1 MNSNKFKLINKCRV
15 CGSKNLLSILDLGQQ
30 PLANDLHRNYKKQNK
45 YPLHLLICNSCK
57 TSQISATINPKIL
70 FKKYLWVTNTS
81 DVAKDHANKFR
92 NFCNKILKK
101 SKYKVFEVAS
111 NDGTFLKQFKKKG
124 CQVIGI
130 DPAKNIVDKV
140 KGIKTIN
147 AFFDYNISKKIKKNN
162 GCFDLVYAR
171 NVIPHVPNVNSVIK
185 GMANLMNEKS
195 YGAIEFHYSGKII
208 EELHY
213 DSIYHEH
220 IFYFTIYTISNI
232 LKLNYL
238 NVFDIKKSPISG
250 GSLIIF
256 FSKNKIKK
264 SASLRKM
271 ENNETIKKFNN
282 TNSWKKFGKRSLI
295 HSKKLKSL
303 ILKKFNN
310 NEKKFLAYGA
320 SARSST
326 LLNFC
331 KINNKFV
338 SFVIDKNK
346 LKNGLYTPGTNIK
359 IIETTKISEKL
370 KFYKV
375 VIILA
380 WNFER
385 EIFNYLKKKGFKGK
399 LIVPLPRIKTINV
412 N

>member
-147 AFFDYNISKKIKKNN
+147 AFFDYNI
-162 GCFDLVYAR
+162 
-171 NVIPHVPNVNSVIK
+171 
-185 GMANLMNEKS
+185 
-195 YGAIEFHYSGKII
+195 
-208 EELHY
+208 
-213 DSIYHEH
+213 
-220 IFYFTIYTISNI
+220 
-232 LKLNYL
+232 
-238 NVFDIKKSPISG
+238 
-250 GSLIIF
+250 
-256 FSKNKIKK
+256 
-264 SASLRKM
+264 
-271 ENNETIKKFNN
+271 
-282 TNSWKKFGKRSLI
+282 
-295 HSKKLKSL
+295 
-303 ILKKFNN
+303 
-310 NEKKFLAYGA
+310 
-320 SARSST
+320 
-326 LLNFC
+326 
-331 KINNKFV
+331 
-338 SFVIDKNK
+338 
-346 LKNGLYTPGTNIK
+346 
-359 IIETTKISEKL
+359 
-370 KFYKV
+370 
-375 VIILA
+375 
-380 WNFER
+380 
-385 EIFNYLKKKGFKGK
+385 
-399 LIVPLPRIKTINV
+399 
-412 N
+412 